1 VVRPKN
7 QSLGIILFAGAL
19 AMIAMAYAS
28 VPLYQMFCKNTG
40 FAGTPRL
47 AITPS
52 QKVIN
57 RSVMVQFTA
66 DTNTHLPWKFHPLQN
81 KVTLKIGENSLAFF
95 EVQNLSDQA
104 IVGMATFNV
113 TPEKAAPYFNKI
125 ACFCFERQ
133 TLNPYERRE
142 MPVLF
147 FVDPELAQDPQL
159 DDVKLI
165 TLSYTFFR
173 LKK

>member
-1 VVRPKN
+1 MVT
-7 QSLGIILFAGAL
+7 L
-19 AMIAMAYAS
+19 AYAS
-28 VPLYQMFCKNTG
+28 VPIYRLFCQQTG

-47 AITPS
+47 AIAPS
-52 QKVIN
+52 QKIVN
-57 RSVMVQFTA
+57 RTITVQFTA
-66 DTNTHLPWKFHPLQN
+66 DTHTHLPWKFNPLQN
-81 KVTLKIGENSLAFF
+81 KVTLKIGENGLAFY
-95 EVQNLSDQA
+95 EAQNLSDQA

-125 ACFCFERQ
+125 SCFCFERQ
-133 TLNPYERRE
+133 TLIPHERRE

-147 FVDPELAQDPQL
+147 FIDPDFVKDPQL

-173 LKK
+173 LKE

>member
-1 VVRPKN
+1 MNPLWC
-7 QSLGIILFAGAL
+7 SLVILVLG
-19 AMIAMAYAS
+19 
-28 VPLYQMFCKNTG
+28 
-40 FAGTPRL
+40 L

-57 RSVMVQFTA
+57 RSIMVQFTA
-66 DTNTHLPWKFHPLQN
+66 DTNTQLPWKFHPLQN
-81 KVTLKIGENSLAFF
+81 KVTLKIGENGLAFF
-95 EVQNLSDQA
+95 EVQNLSDQT

-125 ACFCFERQ
+125 ACLCFERQ

-173 LKK
+173 LRK

>member
-1 VVRPKN
+1 MARSKN
-7 QSLGIILFAGAL
+7 QSLGIVLCAGAL

-47 AITPS
+47 ITEAS
-52 QKVIN
+52 QKIIN
-57 RSVMVQFTA
+57 RNITVQFTA
-66 DTNTHLPWKFHPLQN
+66 DIHTHLPWKFNPLQN
-81 KVTLKIGENSLAFF
+81 KVTLKIGENGLAFF
-95 EVQNLSDQA
+95 EAQNLSDQP

-133 TLNPYERRE
+133 TLYPHERRE
-142 MPVLF
+142 MPVSF
-147 FVDPELAQDPQL
+147 FVDPELVKDPQL
-159 DDVKLI
+159 NDVKLI
-165 TLSYTFFR
+165 TLSYTFFK